1 MNNLDEI
8 IYVNRLLDF
17 YGNLLTLSQR
27 EIMNDYYE
35 CNLSLT
41 EISEE
46 RGISRTAVSD
56 ALKKGRTKLEKME
69 EKLGY
74 IKTIDEMKKDP
85 SYETT
90 IIEFEERIKNGI

>member
-17 YGNLLTLSQR
+17 YGNLLTPSQR

-56 ALKKGRTKLEKME
+56 ALKKGRTKLEKM
-69 EKLGY
+69 
-74 IKTIDEMKKDP
+74 
-85 SYETT
+85 
-90 IIEFEERIKNGI
+90 